1 MEVEQISL
9 ELPQMPEEA
18 DAQAPEALEQSK
30 AACEETDE
38 STEHEAPEVSQDRAT
53 IEALQARVLE
63 LEDAL
68 AARKALSDRMTREC
82 EEFESYFPEVS
93 LRTLPDEVWGQVRA
107 GVPLA
112 AAYALYERGLCNQAR
127 AAEAQNARNAAHLRL
142 FHAGLVKTVC
152 KRYGK
157 SIHGKSDAQQYAFTD
172 KQKQTLHVTSL
183 NTPHVPPLVPRR

>member
-9 ELPQMPEEA
+9 ELPQMSEEEA
-18 DAQAPEALEQSK
+18 VQAPEALEPPK
-30 AACEETDE
+30 EACEETDE
-38 STEHEAPEVSQDRAT
+38 STEQEAPEASQDRAT

-93 LRTLPDEVWGQVRA
+93 LRALPDEVWGQVRA

-127 AAEAQNARNAAHLRL
+127 AAEAQNARNAAHLPDSP
-142 FHAGLVKTVC
+142 AQAES
-152 KRYGK
+152 RYF
-157 SIHGKSDAQQYAFTD
+157 SPAQVRAM
-172 KQKQTLHVTSL
+172 S
-183 NTPHVPPLVPRR
+183 RREVRENYDRIFESMRHWQ